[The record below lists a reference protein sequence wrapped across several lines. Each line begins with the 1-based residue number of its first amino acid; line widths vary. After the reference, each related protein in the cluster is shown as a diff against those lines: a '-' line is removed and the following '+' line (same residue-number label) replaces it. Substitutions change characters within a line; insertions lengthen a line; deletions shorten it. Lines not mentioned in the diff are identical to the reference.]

1 MKVQVIKGFAV
12 RDINGR
18 MVFPNIGDIIDI
30 SIADA
35 KSLEKRGSVIVLDV
49 EEPPPPTPKP
59 TKKKVI

>member
-30 SIADA
+30 SPADA
-35 KSLEKRGSVIVLDV
+35 KSLEKRGSVVILI
-49 EEPPPPTPKP
+49 EESAPPTPKP

>member
-30 SIADA
+30 SPADA
-35 KSLEKRGSVIVLDV
+35 KSLEKRGSVVILEDT
-49 EEPPPPTPKP
+49 PPPTPKP